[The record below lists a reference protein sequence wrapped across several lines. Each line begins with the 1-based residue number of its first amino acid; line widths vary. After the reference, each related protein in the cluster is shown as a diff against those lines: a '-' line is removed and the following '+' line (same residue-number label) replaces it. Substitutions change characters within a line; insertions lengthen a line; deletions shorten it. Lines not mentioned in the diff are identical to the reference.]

1 MKKMILWAVAMMM
14 QMSVM
19 AQEAPAIEVNENGAY
34 ELKEVVEVA
43 GASAS
48 TLYLRAM
55 EALSGWTGAD
65 GKSSANIDFR
75 DKESG
80 VVIYK
85 GKYYLTYY
93 KVILNGW
100 KMYADIAL
108 KVRVKDGRA
117 QVTVTVPTISGYFD
131 GRPPMTQSKAIGEIV
146 EEIKEKG
153 VKNRPSHKAIALV
166 PAAAASVLESMKEA
180 LTKATDD
187 EDF

>member
-1 MKKMILWAVAMMM
+1 MILWAVAMMM
-14 QMSVM
+14 QLSVV

-65 GKSSANIDFR
+65 GKSSANIDFQ

-85 GKYYLTYY
+85 GKYYLTFY
-93 KVILNGW
+93 KLIIDGW
-100 KMYADIAL
+100 KMYADIVL

-117 QVTVTVPTISGYFD
+117 QVTVTVPSLTGRID
-131 GRPPMTQSKAIGEIV
+131 GRQPMTQSETVGKIV
-146 EEIKEKG
+146 ATIKEKG
-153 VKNRPSHKAIALV
+153 VKNRPTHKAVALV
-166 PAAAASVLESMKEA
+166 PNAAASVMESMKEA